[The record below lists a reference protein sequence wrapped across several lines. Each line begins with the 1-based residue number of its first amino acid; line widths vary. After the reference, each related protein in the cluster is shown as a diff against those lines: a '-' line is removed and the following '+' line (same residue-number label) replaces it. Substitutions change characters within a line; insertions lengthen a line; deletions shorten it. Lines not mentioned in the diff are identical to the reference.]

1 VGRAASVVRD
11 EHAFADRPFSHLH
24 LALDPGR
31 EVVNERIDARC
42 QGMIDQGLLRE
53 VRELRR
59 RYGPELRPMQ
69 AIGYRHMNPVVDGS
83 DTLANAVLAMQQD
96 TRHFARRQRTWLRAI
111 DDVVWLDPREEK
123 EVLERVERFL
133 DA

>member
-1 VGRAASVVRD
+1 
-11 EHAFADRPFSHLH
+11 
-24 LALDPGR
+24 
-31 EVVNERIDARC
+31 
-42 QGMIDQGLLRE
+42 
-53 VRELRR
+53 
-59 RYGPELRPMQ
+59 
-69 AIGYRHMNPVVDGS
+69 MNPVVDGS